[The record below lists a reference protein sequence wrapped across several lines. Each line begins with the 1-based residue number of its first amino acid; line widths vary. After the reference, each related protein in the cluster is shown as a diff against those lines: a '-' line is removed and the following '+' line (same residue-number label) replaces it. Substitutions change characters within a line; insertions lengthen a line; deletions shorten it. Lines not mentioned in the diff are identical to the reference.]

1 MDVNGEYPDETIEKV
16 VEKGVYTR
24 RIGDILPDNLVD
36 LDDAVNLLGIVS
48 FLDSCTAIG
57 AAYTAFLN
65 DAMTA
70 DYSYT
75 LQDGTT
81 EPIGNVSRIL
91 CMRIAFHL
99 QKLQTVTRMDAL
111 KRTMLI
117 C

>member
-70 DYSYT
+70 DYSWMEQ
-75 LQDGTT
+75 L